1 MAMEVS
7 ADVKSAELQ
16 AVVIRADGTKEDLG
30 TIAYYQ
36 KNPIKRVIKK
46 IRNGH

>member
-16 AVVIRADGTKEDLG
+16 AVVVRADGSKQNLG
-30 TIAYYQ
+30 TIAFYH
-36 KNPIKRVIKK
+36 KNPVKRLTRKLK
-46 IRNGH
+46 NLR